1 MKTVVIT
8 GSTRGIGFA
17 LAKSF
22 LRRQCQVVIS
32 GHSDKSTDQ
41 AMAQLESQFS
51 ESHFTGC
58 GCDVRNTAQLEAL
71 WDAAVSEFGQID
83 IWINNAGISNE
94 QNPPWEIP
102 PEEIQSVIETN
113 MLGEIFG
120 TRVAMRGFLEQG
132 FGALYNVEGYGA
144 NGKMNNVMGLSIYG
158 TSKAGLHF
166 FNQCLA
172 QEAEETGIITGAL
185 QPGMVLTDLITNRYL
200 DRPDEW
206 KRVSKIFAIIA
217 SRVEDVSEW
226 MTDKILHNEK
236 NGAYLNYSNP
246 LRMLQRLLIPSK
258 RTKVDFEPAT
268 PSA

>member
-1 MKTVVIT
+1 MKTIVIT
-8 GSTRGIGFA
+8 GSTRGIGLA

-22 LRRQCQVVIS
+22 LNRQCQVVIS
-32 GHSDKSTDQ
+32 GHSDESTEGTLQNLSNQFSD
-41 AMAQLESQFS
+41 SQF
-51 ESHFTGC
+51 TGYAC
-58 GCDVRNTAQLEAL
+58 NVREIDELQSL
-71 WDAAVSEFGQID
+71 WDATAAKFGPID
-83 IWINNAGISNE
+83 IWINNAGISND
-94 QNPPWEIP
+94 QNPPWDIP
-102 PEEIQSVIETN
+102 PDEIRSVIETN
-113 MLGEIFG
+113 MFGEIFG
-120 TRVAMRGFLEQG
+120 TKVAMQGFLEQG

-185 QPGMVLTDLITNRYL
+185 QPGMVLTDLITGRYANK
-200 DRPDEW
+200 PVEW
-206 KRVSKIFAIIA
+206 QRVSKIFAIVA

-226 MTDKILHNEK
+226 MAVKILQNNK

-246 LRMLQRLLIPSK
+246 FRMLQRFLIPS
-258 RTKVDFEPAT
+258 RRPRVDFDSDT